1 MADFLKQIKNDIY
14 LTSKDIS
21 VLDKYEINYLS
32 CSNMKELLFKI
43 ETVLNNEETDF
54 DLEDLSI
61 KLSEYN
67 YYYKT
72 NKYRNYCT

>member
-14 LTSKDIS
+14 LTSKDIN
-21 VLDKYEINYLS
+21 VLDKYKINYLS

-43 ETVLNNEETDF
+43 ETILNNEETDF

-61 KLSEYN
+61 KLNEYN

-72 NKYRNYCT
+72 NK

>member
-14 LTSKDIS
+14 LTSNDIS

-43 ETVLNNEETDF
+43 ETILNNEETDF

-72 NKYRNYCT
+72 NK

>member
-1 MADFLKQIKNDIY
+1 MTDFLKQIKNDIY
-14 LTSKDIS
+14 LTSKDINI
-21 VLDKYEINYLS
+21 LDKYEINYLS

-43 ETVLNNEETDF
+43 ETILNNEDTDY

-72 NKYRNYCT
+72 NK

>member
-21 VLDKYEINYLS
+21 VLDKYKINYLS

-72 NKYRNYCT
+72 NK

>member
-1 MADFLKQIKNDIY
+1 MADFLKQIKKDIY

-43 ETVLNNEETDF
+43 ETILNNEETDF

-72 NKYRNYCT
+72 NK

>member
-1 MADFLKQIKNDIY
+1 
-14 LTSKDIS
+14 
-21 VLDKYEINYLS
+21 
-32 CSNMKELLFKI
+32 MKELLFKI
-43 ETVLNNEETDF
+43 ETILNNEETDF

-72 NKYRNYCT
+72 NK

>member
-14 LTSKDIS
+14 LTSKDIR

-72 NKYRNYCT
+72 NK

>member
-14 LTSKDIS
+14 LTNKDIS

-43 ETVLNNEETDF
+43 ETILNNEEADF

-72 NKYRNYCT
+72 NK